1 MTRPPHMNGSNGGKP
16 PMDQRKMSGYG
27 SGISGVSRKPP
38 TTSLGNSTP
47 PPPSMQQGLRNAS
60 APNPPPASMNIGK
73 MPTTPRFSNE
83 FGKTHAGPS
92 MNAPAYNTMPQAPMQ
107 VAPFGDANNQKPTFG
122 NRMSNGWAKT
132 KKLRPLL
139 IFSTIAGVTYLGLR
153 TLSGGRSASRDDPDD
168 SDDLAIDSGESY
180 R

>member
-60 APNPPPASMNIGK
+60 APSPPPASMNIGK

-107 VAPFGDANNQKPTFG
+107 VAPMGSTWKDKAKSGF
-122 NRMSNGWAKT
+122 RKT
-132 KKLRPLL
+132 KPLL

-168 SDDLAIDSGESY
+168 LAIDSGESY